1 MTEIRLRD
9 YSAGMNSEFSALLE
23 KVRQLAEVTH
33 TLRREN
39 VELRTAL
46 TKLSAEHE
54 QLSARTRQAHDR
66 IAMLL
71 ETMAAA
77 GNNQE
82 AA

>member
-1 MTEIRLRD
+1 MRD
-9 YSAGMNSEFSALLE
+9 YSAGMNSDFASLLE

-39 VELRTAL
+39 AELRASLARLTAEQEL
-46 TKLSAEHE
+46 LSSRMGE
-54 QLSARTRQAHDR
+54 AHDR

-71 ETMAAA
+71 ETIPAVD
-77 GNNQE
+77 NRQE

>member
-1 MTEIRLRD
+1 MRD
-9 YSAGMNSEFSALLE
+9 YSAGMNSDFASLLE

-39 VELRTAL
+39 AELRASLASLTADH
-46 TKLSAEHE
+46 A
-54 QLSARTRQAHDR
+54 QLSSRMGEAHDR

-71 ETMAAA
+71 ETMPAAD
-77 GNNQE
+77 NRQE